1 MMKSNALR
9 KDETQENEPINIGDR
24 ALDNLAF
31 IRETMEKS
39 ASFTAI
45 PGYGGALMGA
55 TAIGAAV
62 IAHNQPNVKWWA
74 ITWLVEACLA
84 FCIGMLAM
92 WQKAKNS
99 GDSLNSKP
107 ARKFAFGFAPP
118 IVAGIILTSLFYFKG
133 LFTMMPTVWLTLY
146 GTAVITGGAY
156 SVKIVPI
163 VGWMFIGL
171 GLISVLVD
179 SSYGNWLMGVGF
191 GGLQVI
197 FGLIVARRY
206 GG

>member
-1 MMKSNALR
+1 MAKTNALR

-31 IRETMEKS
+31 IRETMERS
-39 ASFTAI
+39 AAFTAI

-55 TAIGAAV
+55 TAIGAAI
-62 IAHNQPNVKWWA
+62 IAHYQTGIRGWL
-74 ITWLVEACLA
+74 ITWLIEAVLA

-92 WQKAKNS
+92 WQKAKNA
-99 GDSLNSKP
+99 GDSLSSAP

-118 IVAGIILTSLFYFKG
+118 LIAGVILTSLFYFKG
-133 LFTMMPTVWLTLY
+133 LFAYMPTVWLTLY
-146 GTAVITGGAY
+146 GTAVVTGGAN
-156 SVKIVPI
+156 SVRIVPL
-163 VGWMFIGL
+163 VGWIFVAL
-171 GLISVLVD
+171 GLVSVFVD
-179 SSYGNWLMGVGF
+179 TSYGNILMGVGF
-191 GGLQVI
+191 GVLHIV